1 VTPSVSASGPLPAAL
16 AAALLSLA
24 AIAPAVGQEAT
35 TVTEALTAAKTPEA
49 VPADQIPARASSAR
63 VTLDSIRSRLPE
75 SGTDATDVL
84 QGMSSTI
91 DMLHKQPDMS
101 RLDRL
106 PEFRIAEL
114 QSQVRFYRRQLEK
127 LESRDVAR
135 ATRLSADAAELSRLR
150 GVWSATLTK
159 AEQDRLS
166 YPLVDEARGIL
177 NRIDETELLLAKPLD
192 EALAGR
198 ERASRYENRL
208 ATLASTLQE
217 AGDRAKTRR
226 WSRDVEPIWS
236 AGALKVSPKR
246 DWASVQAR
254 IDDQVQFSRN
264 YFTARRGAIEV
275 LGLIAV
281 LAFIAVVWLRRK
293 GEWITAGGEQLMDVS
308 RVLKRPFS
316 SVLLSVLVA
325 ALMLSDLAPPIVQ
338 ETLAV
343 ATMLVILRLMP
354 GRLVAGNLFLL
365 VGLAIL
371 FLLDR
376 ARAMM
381 PFDSLAFRADQLL
394 VAVGMAAGYAQVL
407 MLRRR
412 GLVPARSWLSLLAR
426 VAPVALLLL
435 AAAAVSNLVG
445 NISLADLLVHGTLT
459 STYVSAILFAAAFI
473 VDDSISMIVRTRT
486 GQRLRMVTLR
496 GQEIAQTSQRLVR
509 VAALLLWGYIT
520 LTVFQLWAPVA
531 IRIRNF
537 LAASWSF
544 GELSFTLGGVATF
557 IAGVLIAVYSSRM
570 VRFLLNEEVLTRVS
584 WPTGAKSTTATLAY
598 YGVLF
603 AGLLLALGAAGI
615 QTSQFTIVFGALG
628 VGIGFGLQNVVNNFV
643 SGLILMFERPIQP
656 DDIIDVDTLQG
667 KVVEIGL
674 RATRVRTWDGAEV
687 VVPNGTLLSGNL
699 INWTLSDNTRRVE
712 LPVGV
717 AYGSDA
723 RRVLEI
729 LMGVCTAQA
738 DVMKDPAPVVLFKGL
753 GESSLDFTVRFWAR
767 DAATA
772 VSARS
777 EVGVA
782 IVEALE
788 AEGIEIPFPQRDL
801 HLRSVDPDAAQALN
815 QKEVR

>member
-1 VTPSVSASGPLPAAL
+1 MTSTVSAFTRLPAAL
-16 AAALLSLA
+16 LAALVSLA
-24 AIAPAVGQEAT
+24 TVAPAAGQEAT
-35 TVTEALTAAKTPEA
+35 PAAELPASAKAPEA
-49 VPADQIPARASSAR
+49 IPADQIPARASTAR

-75 SGTDATDVL
+75 PGGSKADVL
-84 QGMSSTI
+84 QSVSAVI
-91 DMLHKQPDMS
+91 DQLRKQPDMS

-114 QSQVRFYRRQLEK
+114 QRQVRFYQRELEK
-127 LESRDVAR
+127 LQSRDVAR
-135 ATRLSADAAELSRLR
+135 ATRLSADAAETSRLR
-150 GVWSATLTK
+150 ELWSTTLAK
-159 AEQDRLS
+159 AEQSRLS
-166 YPLVDEARGIL
+166 YPLIDESRSVL
-177 NRIDETELLLAKPLD
+177 NRIDETERLLAKPLED
-192 EALAGR
+192 ALAGR
-198 ERASRYENRL
+198 ERAGRYETRL
-208 ATLASTLQE
+208 ETLTRTLQD
-217 AGDRAKTRR
+217 ASDRAKTRR
-226 WSRDVEPIWS
+226 LSRDVEPIWS
-236 AGALKVSPKR
+236 ADALKISPQR

-254 IDDQVQFSRN
+254 IDDQVRFSRD
-264 YFTARRGAIEV
+264 YFSARRGILEM
-275 LGLIAV
+275 LGLVAI
-281 LAFIAVVWLRRK
+281 LAFAAVVWLRRK
-293 GEWITAGGEQLMDVS
+293 GDWIAAGGEQLLDAS

-316 SVLLSVLVA
+316 SMLLTLLVVALVLSE
-325 ALMLSDLAPPIVQ
+325 LAPPIVL

-343 ATMLVILRLMP
+343 ATMLLMLRLMP
-354 GRLVAGNLFLL
+354 GRLVAGRFFLL
-365 VGLAIL
+365 VGLAVL

-394 VAVGMAAGYAQVL
+394 VAVGMAAGYAYIL
-407 MLRRR
+407 LLKRR
-412 GLVPARSWLSLLAR
+412 GELPPRSWLALLALA
-426 VAPVALLLL
+426 APVALLLL
-435 AAAAVSNLVG
+435 AAAVAFNLVG
-445 NISLADLLVHGTLT
+445 NISLADLLIHGTLA
-459 STYVSAILFAAAFI
+459 STYVSAIFFAAAFI
-473 VDDSISMIVRTRT
+473 VDDFTWMIVRSRS

-509 VAALLLWGYIT
+509 VVALLLWGYIT
-520 LTVFQLWAPVA
+520 LTVFQLWNPVA
-531 IRIRNF
+531 SRMREL

-557 IAGVLIAVYSSRM
+557 VLGVLIAVYSSRM
-570 VRFLLNEEVLTRVS
+570 VRFLLNEEVLTRIS

-603 AGLLLALGAAGI
+603 AGLLLALSAAGI
-615 QTSQFTIVFGALG
+615 QTSQFAIVFGALG

-667 KVVEIGL
+667 KVIEIGL

-729 LMGVCTAQA
+729 LMGVCNAQA
-738 DVMKDPAPVVLFKGL
+738 DVMKDPGPVVLFKGL
-753 GESSLDFTVRFWAR
+753 GESSLDFIVRFWAR

-782 IVEALE
+782 IVEALD

-801 HLRSVDPDAAQALN
+801 HLRSVDPDAAQAL
-815 QKEVR
+815 K